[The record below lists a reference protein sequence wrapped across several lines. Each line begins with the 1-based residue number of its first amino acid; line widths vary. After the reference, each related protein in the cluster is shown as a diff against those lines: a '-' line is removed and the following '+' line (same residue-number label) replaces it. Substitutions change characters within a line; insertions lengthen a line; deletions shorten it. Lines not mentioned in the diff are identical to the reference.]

1 MDLEEALAQADT
13 YSVDEEICTIDNDL
27 RTITIPS
34 GLQTV
39 GVESDEDV
47 RRLNFQM
54 PKQYGEVDLSAFDV
68 RVNYLNANKE
78 GDVYVV
84 TDKEVSGD
92 HMTFS
97 WLLGRNAMAY
107 KGTIRFIVC
116 LKKIDEDGIVQQ
128 EFNTTV
134 AQLAVLEGLETMEK
148 IIQENEDLI
157 EVILKQLD
165 DVSGAEAK
173 RKQAEEDRTSAELER
188 QRQEQERQES
198 IVKAENTV
206 NEAKTI
212 MEEMD
217 EHVSNLKKEI
227 NNLKKDFNELNS
239 KSNTRILLNRTLT
252 DANTTYEVNMSKY
265 NRGMV
270 FVLFNAN
277 KSIKQSSILYSF
289 SRSSSLTS
297 LVELVNKNLENSGY
311 KIESVVLNQDTIAI
325 TTGIYGG
332 SLAVIYIGV

>member
-1 MDLEEALAQADT
+1 MELEEALEQAE
-13 YSVDEEICTIDNDL
+13 VQEEEEELFVIDNEL

-34 GLQTV
+34 NIQNV

-47 RRLNFQM
+47 RRLRFQM

-217 EHVSNLKKEI
+217 EYVSNLKKEI
-227 NNLKKDFNELNS
+227 NNLKTDFNELNS
-239 KSNTRILLNRTLT
+239 NMTNRSHLDKTDLNEVPIPSINGLYVWRAQNTCLNTPKAAHGLLEVMKIDSDNFQIQRYTTL
-252 DANTTYEVNMSKY
+252 
-265 NRGMV
+265 
-270 FVLFNAN
+270 
-277 KSIKQSSILYSF
+277 
-289 SRSSSLTS
+289 
-297 LVELVNKNLENSGY
+297 
-311 KIESVVLNQDTIAI
+311 ESVPRIFTRCKIN
-325 TTGIYGG
+325 GIWYGW
-332 SLAVIYIGV
+332 SEV